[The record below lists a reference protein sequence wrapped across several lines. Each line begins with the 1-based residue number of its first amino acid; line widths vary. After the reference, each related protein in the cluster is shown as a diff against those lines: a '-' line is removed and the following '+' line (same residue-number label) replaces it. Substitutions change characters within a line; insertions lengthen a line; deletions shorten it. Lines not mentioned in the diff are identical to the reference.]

1 MLTSLRLAG
10 VVALALAFSPAPSRA
25 ADPEPAVKIEYGVA
39 YTTAGG
45 EKLYLDIAIPPGD
58 GPFPCVVMLHGG
70 AWQLG
75 SRKEFSVGDRDTS
88 GKRGPSWIEQAAQ
101 KGYVAA
107 TVSYRLAPKHQFPAM
122 IEDARSAV
130 RFLRASA
137 KKYKIDPEKF
147 AAMGTSAGA
156 HLSLLCGLCDKSA
169 GFDVGD
175 NLDVSGKV
183 QCVID
188 FFGPADLKLYAA
200 SEGVEDGY
208 IVPVFGEKV
217 KTDATLYKKIS
228 PVSYVCKDSP
238 PVLMLHGTFDLVVPV
253 THSEL
258 LLKAMKDAGATAELI
273 KVSFAGHGGWTAK
286 EMVKPTAAVFKFLDT
301 HLKGKK

>member
-1 MLTSLRLAG
+1 MFTLARLAP
-10 VVALALAFSPAPSRA
+10 VLALALPPAPLA
-25 ADPEPAVKIEYGVA
+25 AAEPPVKVEYDVT
-39 YTTAGG
+39 YSNAGG
-45 EKLYLDIAIPPGD
+45 EKLKLDVAVPPGD

-75 SRKEFSVGDRDTS
+75 GRGEFTAGLRGAD
-88 GKRGPSWIEQAAQ
+88 GKRGPSWIELAAQ

-107 TVSYRLAPKHQFPAM
+107 TVSYRLAPRHKFPAM

-130 RFLRASA
+130 RFLRADA
-137 KKYKIDPEKF
+137 KKYKIDPGRF

-156 HLSLLCGLCDKSA
+156 HLSLLCGLCEKCD

-188 FFGPADLKLYAA
+188 FFGPTDLKLYAA
-200 SEGVEDGY
+200 SEGLEEGY
-208 IVPVFGEKV
+208 IIPVFGEKV
-217 KTDATLYKKIS
+217 RTDAEVYKKIS
-228 PVSYVCKDSP
+228 PISYVRKDSP
-238 PVLMLHGTFDLVVPV
+238 PVLMVHGTFDLVVPV
-253 THSEL
+253 KHSEL
-258 LLKAMKDAGATAELI
+258 MLKAMKDAGATAEL
-273 KVSFAGHGGWTAK
+273 VTVPFGGHGGWTPK
-286 EMVKPTAAVFKFLDT
+286 EMARPTAAVFRFLDT